1 MCFLSFHS
9 SRMELFLHDLQR
21 VEFMAKIYYW
31 TELNS
36 VLEEA
41 LLAMAQVAWSVAY
54 QIWRSK
60 MALVSSVMKIAKFG
74 CKISVSFRSL
84 LRKILPKFT
93 TENSSEVY
101 HRRFFRSVLPKILPK
116 FTTEN
121 SSEVYN
127 RKYLRSLL
135 PKILL
140 KFIAEKL
147 KSTWRA
153 AEKGKSD
160 LTDMSFQSNVIFPI
174 DLLRALLGKQIW
186 RPKRC

>member
-1 MCFLSFHS
+1 MQNFSF
-9 SRMELFLHDLQR
+9 F
-21 VEFMAKIYYW
+21 
-31 TELNS
+31 
-36 VLEEA
+36 
-41 LLAMAQVAWSVAY
+41 
-54 QIWRSK
+54 
-60 MALVSSVMKIAKFG
+60 
-74 CKISVSFRSL
+74 
-84 LRKILPKFT
+84 PKFT

-101 HRRFFRSVLPKILPK
+101 HRKFFRSVLPKILPK

-153 AEKGKSD
+153 AEKETSD
-160 LTDMSFQSNVIFPI
+160 LTDMSFQPNVIFPI

-186 RPKRC
+186 RPKWR